1 MTAGLGAAALVLVA
15 LLPGA
20 MFSWSFE
27 RWAGRFG
34 IGLKDRALRFMGLS
48 AVLLSMA
55 AGPLYWVYANYWE
68 ALAAREPLPRWFWG
82 LPILYICAP
91 LVMGSLSGYACLSG
105 YAWKK
110 NWPGARFIIG
120 RDRAPRAWDHLFL
133 DRPAGG
139 IRCRLKS
146 GTWIAGIYAETDT
159 DRPFASEY
167 PEQQDLYLPAT
178 LGIHPDTGKIITKDG
193 KEPLVRD
200 PGVLVRWEE
209 IEFLEFIRPLGG

>member
-1 MTAGLGAAALVLVA
+1 MTALTAGLGAAALVLVA

-55 AGPLYWVYANYWE
+55 AGPLYWIYANYWD
-68 ALAAREPLPRWFWG
+68 AFMNRKPLPGWFWV
-82 LPILYICAP
+82 LPIAYIFVP
-91 LVMGSLSGYACLSG
+91 LVAGSLSGYA
-105 YAWKK
+105 WKQ
-110 NWPGARFIIG
+110 NWPGARLIIG
-120 RDRAPRAWDHLFL
+120 RDRVPRAWDHLFL

-146 GTWIAGIYAETDT
+146 GTWIAGIYAETDAG
-159 DRPFASEY
+159 RPFAAEY
-167 PEQQDLYLPAT
+167 PEPQDLYLPAT
-178 LGIHPDTGKIITKDG
+178 LGIDPDTGRMLISDSN
-193 KEPLVRD
+193 EPLVLD
-200 PGVLVRWEE
+200 LGVLVRWEE
-209 IEFLEFIRPLGG
+209 IEFLEFTRTLKG

>member
-1 MTAGLGAAALVLVA
+1 MTALTAGLGAAALVLVA

-48 AVLLSMA
+48 AVLLSLA
-55 AGPLYWVYANYWE
+55 AGPMYWVYANYWE

-82 LPILYICAP
+82 LPILYISAP
-91 LVMGSLSGYACLSG
+91 LVMGSLSG

-133 DRPAGG
+133 DRSAAG
-139 IRCRLKS
+139 IRCKLKS

-167 PEQQDLYLPAT
+167 PEQQDLYLPVT
-178 LGIHPDTGKIITKDG
+178 LGIDPDTGRILTNDSS
-193 KEPLVRD
+193 EPLILD

-209 IEFLEFIRPLGG
+209 LELLEFIRSLEG

>member
-1 MTAGLGAAALVLVA
+1 MTALTAGLGAAALVLAA

-20 MFSWSFE
+20 MFAWSFE

-48 AVLLSMA
+48 AILLSMA
-55 AGPLYWVYANYWE
+55 AGPLYWVYANHWD
-68 ALAAREPLPRWFWG
+68 AFASRKPLPMWFWS
-82 LPILYICAP
+82 LPILYFFVP
-91 LVMGSLSGYACLSG
+91 LVMGSLSG

-120 RDRAPRAWDHLFL
+120 RNRVPRAWDHLFH

-139 IRCRLKS
+139 IRCKLKS
-146 GTWIAGIYAETDT
+146 GTWIAGIYAETNT

-178 LGIHPDTGKIITKDG
+178 LGIDPHTGQILTNG
-193 KEPLVRD
+193 SNEPLVLD
-200 PGVLVRWEE
+200 PGVLVRWDE
-209 IEFLEFIRPLGG
+209 IEFLEFTRPVEG